1 MNRIDKNIVSQHLN
15 RLADM
20 LEVAYPNLIDIKLYP
35 VENKD
40 LEFTCDVCHKISSR
54 NPAEIFVN
62 TIQLV
67 ETMEND
73 TVDFDMFVWTVKDFY
88 HEYRHFQQAYY
99 FYQDENPTD
108 DILFMA
114 QLRYVSLALP
124 EFKRYAGFRLPNEV
138 DAELYGWLKTVEY
151 FDNQGVDVRDIL
163 YKDVVRR
170 REYKYGWYGDLN
182 TWNYDSAVQS
192 LKDNLNYLRNYKVD
206 FVNQPWVNMK
216 DWKGETALF
225 RKFKSKCFADAYNR
239 AESVSEALH
248 ILFTFAT
255 KQDKAS
261 MRHFS
266 CLKDSIQEG
275 KRDYRCKRAD
285 RLDGLKNHNIFKYIE
300 QEEGHEQ
307 MSSEQ
312 QSDDFSF

>member
-40 LEFTCDVCHKISSR
+40 SEFTCDVCHKISSR

-99 FYQDENPTD
+99 FYQDENSTD

-124 EFKRYAGFRLPNEV
+124 
-138 DAELYGWLKTVEY
+138 
-151 FDNQGVDVRDIL
+151 
-163 YKDVVRR
+163 
-170 REYKYGWYGDLN
+170 
-182 TWNYDSAVQS
+182 
-192 LKDNLNYLRNYKVD
+192 
-206 FVNQPWVNMK
+206 
-216 DWKGETALF
+216 
-225 RKFKSKCFADAYNR
+225 
-239 AESVSEALH
+239 
-248 ILFTFAT
+248 AT

-261 MRHFS
+261 MRHFPF
-266 CLKDSIQEG
+266 LKDSIQEG
-275 KRDYRCKRAD
+275 KCDYRCKRAD